1 MLEGAAGHGITFVL
15 AMISAT
21 VFLILRCQRLGRPF
35 GPSSRWLALVVI
47 ILTALATTLVAL
59 VVTGLNDEL
68 RALVGVVAPSGLWLG
83 YMRQRQDGRRSLGQ
97 EVMTFWLAS
106 LLERL
111 HQAMAE
117 DREVWCE
124 SRVDDTW
131 STHQL
136 SMAAEHYHERIRQ
149 RMSADERRRE
159 RVQSRLQAIER
170 RLDVAALIEDGA
182 GKSKVVTALSS
193 SPVTR
198 KTRYQ
203 RYLNDFARLH
213 GVLVHDAERELMRLL
228 DSAYRCGLRS
238 LTRYDPAVLDVAK
251 ARSHP

>member
-1 MLEGAAGHGITFVL
+1 V
-15 AMISAT
+15 
-21 VFLILRCQRLGRPF
+21 
-35 GPSSRWLALVVI
+35 VVI
-47 ILTALATTLVAL
+47 VLTALATTVVAL
-59 VVTGLNDEL
+59 VATGLNDKL
-68 RALVGVVAPSGLWLG
+68 HALVGVVAPSGLWLG

-97 EVMTFWLAS
+97 ELMTFWLAS

-131 STHQL
+131 SVHEL

-149 RMSADERRRE
+149 RLSMEERRRE
-159 RVQSRLQAIER
+159 RVQARLQAIER
-170 RLDVAALIEDGA
+170 RLDVAALIDDGA
-182 GKSKVVTALSS
+182 GKSKVVAALGG

-198 KTRYQ
+198 KVRYE
-203 RYLNDFARLH
+203 RYLNDFDRLH

-238 LTRYDPAVLDVAK
+238 LARYDPVSLEATK